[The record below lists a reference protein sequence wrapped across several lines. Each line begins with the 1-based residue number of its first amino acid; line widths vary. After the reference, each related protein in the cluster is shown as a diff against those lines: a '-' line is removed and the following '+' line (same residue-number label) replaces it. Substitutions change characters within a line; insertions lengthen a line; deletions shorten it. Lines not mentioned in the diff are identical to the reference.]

1 MTLGILLRRVS
12 KCCLISLFLRG
23 ILRTTLNV
31 SLFFLLIY
39 GASPPKKTKH
49 RMSIFITRTDTAKDG
64 TTALHLAAHF
74 GSQASVDV
82 LLDASCDPNAT
93 RSDNGA
99 TAVHLTAQAGQVQAL
114 RKLFLGTRIEDLSLV
129 YSIII
134 ADRTWACSYF

>member
-1 MTLGILLRRVS
+1 
-12 KCCLISLFLRG
+12 
-23 ILRTTLNV
+23 
-31 SLFFLLIY
+31 
-39 GASPPKKTKH
+39 
-49 RMSIFITRTDTAKDG
+49 MSIFITRTDTAKDG